1 VSSIQ
6 NHRGGGLF
14 SGAASLFY
22 CAFVAG
28 LALANPAQ
36 AAKISNHDET
46 EHKLSI
52 AQGDE
57 IAVKTIK
64 PQQSLDSLC
73 LKACVVRIDDN
84 DEDEYELDADDIVA
98 IEDGV
103 MYYDGPDK
111 PEASAPPDKK

>member
-1 VSSIQ
+1 MSPIKS
-6 NHRGGGLF
+6 NRGGGSYF
-14 SGAASLFY
+14 GAASLFY
-22 CAFVAG
+22 FWLVVG
-28 LALANPAQ
+28 LALGSAAH

-52 AQGDE
+52 AQGE
-57 IAVKTIK
+57 ETSVKTIK

-73 LKACVVRIDDN
+73 PKACVVRIDDN
-84 DEDEYELDADDIVA
+84 DEDEYELDAEDVVA

-111 PEASAPPDKK
+111 PSIGSAPDKK